1 VQIYR
6 FPELEMIYEVQAHTS
21 NIYCIDFDP
30 RGRYF
35 ALGGADALASVW
47 DIENLSCVRTFGKLE
62 YFVQIFNY

>member
-1 VQIYR
+1 MQIYR